1 MLLSLTQHRRR
12 FAQPS
17 VYGLRLL
24 TVRFP
29 VSSAVE
35 CIPIAE
41 ARQHIGED
49 QCVSPKAVHVKHA
62 GRGVTLFDFCQDS
75 TVCPFTVVVF
85 AHVLKRIGDVSQLQ
99 NKVIE
104 VHGPVKEY
112 AGRAEIVLQQL
123 RATRG
128 RGLGDSTSA

>member
-1 MLLSLTQHRRR
+1 
-12 FAQPS
+12 
-17 VYGLRLL
+17 
-24 TVRFP
+24 
-29 VSSAVE
+29 
-35 CIPIAE
+35 
-41 ARQHIGED
+41 
-49 QCVSPKAVHVKHA
+49 
-62 GRGVTLFDFCQDS
+62 
-75 TVCPFTVVVF
+75 VVVF

-112 AGRAEIVLQQL
+112 DGRAEIVLQQL